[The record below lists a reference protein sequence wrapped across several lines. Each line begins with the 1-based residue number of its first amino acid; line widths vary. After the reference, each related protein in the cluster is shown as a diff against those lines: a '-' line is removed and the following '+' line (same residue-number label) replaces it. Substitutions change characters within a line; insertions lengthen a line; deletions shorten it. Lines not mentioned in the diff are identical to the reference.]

1 MNGPRAESRRL
12 RCGVILCLQMTL
24 SPARRLIVA
33 YAALLALVD
42 LSVWLPGNP
51 YSSFPEFLVG
61 LGIQALIVW
70 RLWHRSSLAWLLA
83 MFFAAGT
90 VFSLILMQL
99 DPEVG
104 VILVLVLSVAQVLI
118 LSMYA
123 LTRERPLPS
132 SVGIPSEP
140 LRQ

>member
-1 MNGPRAESRRL
+1 
-12 RCGVILCLQMTL
+12 MTL

-51 YSSFPEFLVG
+51 YSSFPEVFVG

-70 RLWHRSSLAWLLA
+70 RLWHGSSLAWLLA
-83 MFFAAGT
+83 MSFAAGM

-99 DPEVG
+99 DPEAG

-118 LSMYA
+118 LWMYA
-123 LTRERPLPS
+123 LTRERPLPG